1 MRLIE
6 WLMLIALSILWGGSF
21 FFVEIAIA
29 DLPPFTLVLLR
40 VGIAA
45 LALNL
50 FVQIA
55 RVAMPTDWRSWR
67 DFLIMGFLN
76 NAVPF
81 SLIVWGQTQIG
92 GALASILNATTPLF
106 TVVIAHG
113 LTRDERLTGGRLAGA
128 ILGFVGVT
136 VLIGSDVLH
145 SLGASAL
152 AQVGI
157 LGAALSYACAA
168 VFGRRF
174 RRAGIAPAAAASG
187 QVTASTMIL
196 LPVVLA
202 IDPPWTL
209 PLPGATAWGAVVG
222 LALLS
227 TALAYIIYF
236 RVLATAGAVNLL
248 LVTFL
253 VPVSASALGI
263 AVLGEQLAAN
273 HLIGM
278 ALIGL
283 GLAAMDGRPIRRLR
297 RALRGSATQP
307 WRRRCQSARALGWL
321 RAIL

>member
-1 MRLIE
+1 M
-6 WLMLIALSILWGGSF
+6 WGGSF
-21 FFVEIAIA
+21 FFFELAVA

-40 VGIAA
+40 VGIAE

-50 FVQIA
+50 VVHIE

-67 DFLIMGFLN
+67 DFLVMGFLN

-92 GALASILNATTPLF
+92 GALTSILNATTPLF

-113 LTRDERLTGGRLAGA
+113 LTRDERLTGGGAAGVV
-128 ILGFVGVT
+128 LGRIGVA
-136 VLIGSDVLH
+136 VLIGTDVLR
-145 SLGASAL
+145 SLGASAF
-152 AQVGI
+152 AQAGV
-157 LGAALSYACAA
+157 LGAALCYGCGG

-174 RRAGIAPAAAASG
+174 RRAGIVPAAAASG

-202 IDPPWTL
+202 VDQPRTL
-209 PLPGATAWGAVVG
+209 PMPSTAAWGAVVG
-222 LALLS
+222 LAPLS
-227 TALAYIIYF
+227 TALAYVIYF
-236 RVLATAGAVNLL
+236 RVLAAAGAVNLL

-263 AVLGEQLAAN
+263 AVLGERLAAN

-283 GLAAMDGRPIRRLR
+283 GLAAMDGRPVRYLR
-297 RALRGSATQP
+297 RAIRGGAP
-307 WRRRCQSARALGWL
+307 PP
-321 RAIL
+321 